1 MHVTRWLVAVILVVG
16 LAACGGSH
24 HHRAPARLPGSLP
37 SRTTAPSTLALV
49 LPASTAGPT
58 TCTVY
63 ESGFGTQVIF
73 ESSSLNVSGECQ
85 AWTSREPGAGYL
97 WTYQPLDAAFGTTAV
112 RACGLRDPSGRV
124 TATVVEDTGF
134 APVSTVERREIAA
147 ACTGLAG
154 AGWIRLMR
162 TAG

>member
-1 MHVTRWLVAVILVVG
+1 MNVTRWLAAVGFVIS

-24 HHRAPARLPGSLP
+24 HRAPARHPASVTPRLSD
-37 SRTTAPSTLALV
+37 SSTFALV

-63 ESGFGTQVIF
+63 ESGFGAQVIF
-73 ESSSLNVSGECQ
+73 RSASLNVSGECQ
-85 AWTSREPGAGYL
+85 AWTGRQPGAGYL
-97 WTYQPLDAAFGTTAV
+97 WTYQPTGAAIAATAV
-112 RACGLRDPSGRV
+112 PFCNLRDPSGRV
-124 TATVVEDTGF
+124 TATVVDDTGF
-134 APVSTVERREIAA
+134 APVSTVQRKEIAD

-154 AGWIRLMR
+154 AGWIRLTR

>member
-1 MHVTRWLVAVILVVG
+1 MYVTRWLAAVALVIS

-24 HHRAPARLPGSLP
+24 HRPPANHPGPVTPQP
-37 SRTTAPSTLALV
+37 SDSSTFALV

-58 TCTVY
+58 SCTVY

-73 ESSSLNVSGECQ
+73 KSASLNVSGECQ

-97 WTYQPLDAAFGTTAV
+97 WTYQPLGAAMGDTAV
-112 RACGLRDPSGRV
+112 PVCDLRDPSGRV

-134 APVSTVERREIAA
+134 APVSTLDRREISD
-147 ACTGLAG
+147 ACAGLAG
-154 AGWIRLMR
+154 AGWIRLAR